1 MLWITLWNGM
11 FSVTISL
18 WIIITCL
25 VILFFSQ
32 AVRTYN
38 RSEYGLTSQRLYHGL
53 QYFCG
58 GSESSLALCS
68 RTTRYSCV
76 YGSKYS
82 NEAQVSI
89 ACSNTGTER
98 ERERA
103 THSSTCIYWE
113 WNMYDTSIQWNL
125 TIMRG
130 ERQMVIWIQIIHVFN
145 VYRER
150 YSHITD
156 TISVSLKKYRI

>member
-89 ACSNTGTER
+89 ACSNTGTQRER
-98 ERERA
+98 ERESNSFIYMYLLGVEHVWYKYTMKFDYYEGRK
-103 THSSTCIYWE
+103 TDGNIDTNNSCI
-113 WNMYDTSIQWNL
+113 
-125 TIMRG
+125 
-130 ERQMVIWIQIIHVFN
+130 
-145 VYRER
+145 
-150 YSHITD
+150 
-156 TISVSLKKYRI
+156 

>member
-18 WIIITCL
+18 WIMITCL

-98 ERERA
+98 EREREQLI
-103 THSSTCIYWE
+103 H
-113 WNMYDTSIQWNL
+113 L
-125 TIMRG
+125 
-130 ERQMVIWIQIIHVFN
+130 HVFIGSGTCMIQ
-145 VYRER
+145 VYNEIWLLWGEKDRW
-150 YSHITD
+150 
-156 TISVSLKKYRI
+156 